1 MNTKNGFKD
10 YLATQILNKK
20 LRFVCDCLIPLN
32 HEGVVVD
39 YEINNNEIIFIV
51 DIGGKVI
58 KIGENH
64 PNLQVFEL

>member
-1 MNTKNGFKD
+1 MNVKNGFKD

-20 LRFVCDCLIPLN
+20 LLFVCDCLIPLN
-32 HEGVVVD
+32 HEGIVVD

-51 DIGGKVI
+51 DVGGKVI